1 MSEVRY
7 CHATACDSCGRTR
20 MCAQFEKDLGN
31 VTDCDGSVEIDLC
44 ETCLNRAV
52 KDIDRHIKAS

>member
-7 CHATACDSCGRTR
+7 CHVAECESCGRTR
-20 MCAQFEKDLGN
+20 MCAQFEKNLG
-31 VTDCDGSVEIDLC
+31 DGVAVIDLC